1 MTIGSPGIFQRPTR
15 TFNPSFFKACS
26 RHAAQRFS
34 FSLNKGFSFPA
45 QKSGPI
51 EKDFVFELLPAVFW
65 PWWNNIRINSPY
77 FITYLPNLLRIYNQG
92 LTILL
97 PSIN

>member
-45 QKSGPI
+45 QKSGPM
-51 EKDFVFELLPAVFW
+51 KKTLSLNASCSVLAPWTTPYKFPLLYYIP
-65 PWWNNIRINSPY
+65 
-77 FITYLPNLLRIYNQG
+77 PNLLRIYNQG

>member
-45 QKSGPI
+45 QKSGPM
-51 EKDFVFELLPAVFW
+51 KKTLSLNASCSVLA
-65 PWWNNIRINSPY
+65 WWTTPYKFPY
-77 FITYLPNLLRIYNQG
+77 FITYLPTCFEYIIRG
-92 LTILL
+92 
-97 PSIN
+97 

>member
-45 QKSGPI
+45 QKSGPM
-51 EKDFVFELLPAVFW
+51 KKTLSLNASCSVLALVTV
-65 PWWNNIRINSPY
+65 SY
-77 FITYLPNLLRIYNQG
+77 THL
-92 LTILL
+92 
-97 PSIN
+97 

>member
-45 QKSGPI
+45 QKSGPM
-51 EKDFVFELLPAVFW
+51 KKRLCL
-65 PWWNNIRINSPY
+65 
-77 FITYLPNLLRIYNQG
+77 
-92 LTILL
+92 
-97 PSIN
+97 

>member
-34 FSLNKGFSFPA
+34 FSLNKDFPFLP
-45 QKSGPI
+45 KNSGPM
-51 EKDFVFELLPAVFW
+51 KKTLSLKCFLAVFW
-65 PWWNNIRINSPY
+65 PWWTTPYKFPY
-77 FITYLPNLLRIYNQG
+77 FITYLPTCFEYIIRG
-92 LTILL
+92 
-97 PSIN
+97 

>member
-45 QKSGPI
+45 QKIGSYG
-51 EKDFVFELLPAVFW
+51 KKTLSLNASCSVLALVDNTV
-65 PWWNNIRINSPY
+65 
-77 FITYLPNLLRIYNQG
+77 
-92 LTILL
+92 
-97 PSIN
+97 

>member
-45 QKSGPI
+45 QKSGPM
-51 EKDFVFELLPAVFW
+51 KDFVFECFLQCFGPVD
-65 PWWNNIRINSPY
+65 N
-77 FITYLPNLLRIYNQG
+77 TV
-92 LTILL
+92 
-97 PSIN
+97 